1 MSAGVSPAQVDCAI
15 NRATKE
21 KRVAELEEALR
32 NSSVAFGV
40 RFNKVSVR
48 ALAPLSSPLM
58 HTLHGKVG
66 FITWPCSTAA

>member
-1 MSAGVSPAQVDCAI
+1 MFETGKLFLQVSGEYYNECVWRQVECAI

-40 RFNKVSVR
+40 RYNKVSVSPSSG
-48 ALAPLSSPLM
+48 PLQL
-58 HTLHGKVG
+58 LLLL
-66 FITWPCSTAA
+66 